1 MLFNVKQLN
10 ISPFFTAPTSRPAIL
25 PVPQI
30 QFHARRTKPT
40 ELHACR
46 TQHSVQPTFNQ
57 TDRCPTVN
65 RIHNQP
71 AEANPSTRLSS
82 SVLRIPPSKV
92 VKPAEHLHSTS
103 RMQLPEQHRE
113 AFLQDHS
120 PLPDIHRSS
129 LHQEAQS
136 AYVSAGDRYL
146 RTAVRQFINHTKFVR
161 YHRISHLVID
171 ILLYNFRNHKI

>member
-1 MLFNVKQLN
+1 MRA
-10 ISPFFTAPTSRPAIL
+10 APNTQPN
-25 PVPQI
+25 
-30 QFHARRTKPT
+30 
-40 ELHACR
+40 LHAAA
-46 TQHSVQPTFNQ
+46 
-57 TDRCPTVN
+57 PTVN
-65 RIHNQP
+65 RIHSHPHPQSTGRGESEHPPFFLSPQNFSIKSRQTRRTSPHNRLLTP
-71 AEANPSTRLSS
+71 A
-82 SVLRIPPSKV
+82 K
-92 VKPAEHLHSTS
+92 
-103 RMQLPEQHRE
+103 QHRE